1 MRTLP
6 IVFSVLCMT
15 IPVSIDHPS
24 ASFIPLLSAVA
35 SEPFQKTRRDSLK
48 VGDEAPVF
56 ALRDLATD
64 EATFLRDYTG
74 KTLRRGKTERHA
86 VVISFWAT
94 WCQPCKV
101 EIPLLMKMAE
111 DFRGQPVE
119 IFLVNTKEEK
129 SVTEDSVRAVYKS
142 RNYTLRCLVD
152 PTWRAADNFKVTG
165 LPMIVVID
173 KFGIVRKVNRGY
185 HENFHI
191 DIANLLKTLV
201 KEDSTSRK
209 P

>member
-1 MRTLP
+1 MR
-6 IVFSVLCMT
+6 T
-15 IPVSIDHPS
+15 IPVL
-24 ASFIPLLSAVA
+24 SFLFTMIFPISYDQSVSPDLFISGDLNGSSQRA
-35 SEPFQKTRRDSLK
+35 RRDSLK
-48 VGDEAPVF
+48 VGDEAPPF

-64 EATFLRDYTG
+64 EPTFLRDYTG
-74 KTLRRGKTERHA
+74 KTLRDGKTERHA
-86 VVISFWAT
+86 VVMSFWAT

-101 EIPLLMKMAE
+101 EIPLLMKMAD
-111 DFRGQPVE
+111 DFRRQPVK

-129 SVTEDSVRAVYKS
+129 SVTEDSVRAVYKA
-142 RNYTLRCLVD
+142 RNYNLRCLLD

-173 KFGIVRKVNRGY
+173 KFGIVRKINRGF

-191 DIANLLKTLV
+191 DIANLLRTLV

>member
-1 MRTLP
+1 M
-6 IVFSVLCMT
+6 
-15 IPVSIDHPS
+15 
-24 ASFIPLLSAVA
+24 
-35 SEPFQKTRRDSLK
+35 
-48 VGDEAPVF
+48 GDEAPPF

-64 EATFLRDYTG
+64 EPTFLRDYTG
-74 KTLRRGKTERHA
+74 KTLRNGKSERHA
-86 VVISFWAT
+86 VVLSFWAT

-101 EIPLLMKMAE
+101 EIPLLMKMAG
-111 DFRGQPVE
+111 DFKGQPVKV
-119 IFLVNTKEEK
+119 FLVNSREEK
-129 SVTEDSVRAVYKS
+129 AVTEDSVRAVYKS
-142 RNYTLRCLVD
+142 RGYTLSCLLD
-152 PTWRAADNFKVTG
+152 PTWRAADNFKVNG

-173 KFGIVRKVNRGY
+173 KFGIVRKINRGF

>member
-6 IVFSVLCMT
+6 IVFSLLSIA

-24 ASFIPLLSAVA
+24 ASFIPLLSGTAG
-35 SEPFQKTRRDSLK
+35 EPFQKSRRDSLK

-74 KTLRRGKTERHA
+74 KTLRDAKKERHA
-86 VVISFWAT
+86 VVLSFWAT

-111 DFRGQPVE
+111 DFKGQPVK

-129 SVTEDSVRAVYKS
+129 SVTEDSVRAVYKARGYNLS
-142 RNYTLRCLVD
+142 CLVD
-152 PTWRAADNFKVTG
+152 PTWRAADNFKVNG

-173 KFGIVRKVNRGY
+173 KFGIVRKVNRGF

-191 DIANLLKTLV
+191 DVANLLKSLV

>member
-1 MRTLP
+1 MR
-6 IVFSVLCMT
+6 T
-15 IPVSIDHPS
+15 IPVLSLFFSMIFPVFHDQFVS
-24 ASFIPLLSAVA
+24 ADLFFSGEANGA
-35 SEPFQKTRRDSLK
+35 SQRARRDSLK
-48 VGDEAPVF
+48 VGEEAPPF

-64 EATFLRDYTG
+64 EPTFLRDYTG
-74 KTLRRGKTERHA
+74 KTLRDGKTERHA
-86 VVISFWAT
+86 VVVSFWAT

-111 DFRGQPVE
+111 DFKGQPVK

-129 SVTEDSVRAVYKS
+129 SVTEDSVRAVYKA

-173 KFGIVRKVNRGY
+173 KFGIVRKVNRGF

-191 DIANLLKTLV
+191 DVANLLKSLV